1 MDKQPASNPHE
12 PVENKPNSAA
22 KRPYTPP
29 RLTRLGDLHDVTL
42 GPSAGIG
49 ESGNPVVFR
58 A

>member
-1 MDKQPASNPHE
+1 MKTPLKNQDAAPHE
-12 PVENKPNSAA
+12 AAEADSPKRSYKP
-22 KRPYTPP
+22 PQ
-29 RLTRLGDLHDVTL
+29 LTRLGDLREVTL